1 MKESCAKYMKGFVF
15 VIVAMYAV
23 IISGSL
29 GIAGD
34 YTMQKNLTDIAD
46 LMSKWSQQLSTGKLD
61 ATTQEKLGA
70 IMTQASGVLRD
81 MTMQGQD
88 DMQMDY
94 HNKIMEMEKEW
105 DPFDTSDKM

>member
-1 MKESCAKYMKGFVF
+1 MKESYVKYMKASVF

-23 IISGSL
+23 IISGGP

-70 IMTQASGVLRD
+70 IMSQTSGVLRD

-88 DMQMDY
+88 DMQMDH